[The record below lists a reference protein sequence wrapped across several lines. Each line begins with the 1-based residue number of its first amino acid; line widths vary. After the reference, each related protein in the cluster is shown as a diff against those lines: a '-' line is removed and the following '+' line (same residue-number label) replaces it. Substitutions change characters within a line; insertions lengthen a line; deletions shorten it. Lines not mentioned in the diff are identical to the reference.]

1 MKLPWLFI
9 WLRGLSSAWRT
20 EKIPCKGESVPRL
33 TPCDCWRM
41 VNSVLN
47 EGKSAIPPLCDEH
60 ESLSPASDKA
70 KLFSENFSKIANL
83 GDWGISLPAFPS
95 RTNPKLY
102 NILETSKLVKKVITK
117 IDWSK
122 SGGSRVVSDRI
133 ARDFDRCRASLV
145 IVTDISKAFDMV
157 LHAGLL
163 HKIKSYGI
171 SGQVFSLVLSFLS
184 IRGLLVVLDQ
194 LILELLKGQFLAL
207 QISFLM
213 MFSVIFI
220 SMLMMS
226 SWLQVWLGI

>member
-1 MKLPWLFI
+1 M
-9 WLRGLSSAWRT
+9 
-20 EKIPCKGESVPRL
+20 
-33 TPCDCWRM
+33 
-41 VNSVLN
+41 
-47 EGKSAIPPLCDEH
+47 
-60 ESLSPASDKA
+60 
-70 KLFSENFSKIANL
+70 
-83 GDWGISLPAFPS
+83 
-95 RTNPKLY
+95 
-102 NILETSKLVKKVITK
+102 VKKVITK

-133 ARDFDRCRASLV
+133 ARDFDRCTASLV

-194 LILELLKGQFLAL
+194 LMLELLKGQFLAL

-226 SWLQVWLGI
+226 S